1 MLLHLDSV
9 WHSLVPSESHGCGV
23 GAGVGLGVGLG
34 VGAGVGLSV
43 GLGVGLGVGAGVA
56 GPLQTHNMV
65 LLHVPTSHPLTPGA
79 TGSLQVCLHA
89 SQAVTPSLF
98 FPSQRS
104 AVSSHAAWLTHAQS
118 ALSGLP
124 SFTQASSSS
133 SVGSARARKQT
144 RPESSQTVLQLFW
157 PLWMNISQP
166 GSGSETLLAS
176 HHAFVIQARAL

>member
-1 MLLHLDSV
+1 MDSV

-65 LLHVPTSHPLTPGA
+65 LFHVFTSHPLST
-79 TGSLQVCLHA
+79 TGWLQVCLHA
-89 SQAVTPSLF
+89 SQALTPLLF
-98 FPSQRS
+98 FSSQRA

-133 SVGSARARKQT
+133 SVGSARARKQP
-144 RPESSQTVLQLFW
+144 RLESPQTALQLFP

-166 GSGSETLLAS
+166 GSGAETLLAF
-176 HHAFVIQARAL
+176 HHSSVIQARAL